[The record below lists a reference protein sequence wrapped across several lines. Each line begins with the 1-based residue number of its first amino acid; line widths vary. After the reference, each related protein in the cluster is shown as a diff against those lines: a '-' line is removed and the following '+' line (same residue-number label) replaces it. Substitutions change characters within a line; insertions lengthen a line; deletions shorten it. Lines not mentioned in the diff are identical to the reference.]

1 MAAPSA
7 GAVVLVRFPFSDLT
21 SAKLRPACV
30 LAAIGRGDVILC
42 QITSKPYA
50 VPKAVEFDR
59 CRLQPG

>member
-1 MAAPSA
+1 M
-7 GAVVLVRFPFSDLT
+7 LVRFPFSDLT

-50 VPKAVEFDR
+50 DPKAVEFDR